1 MAKPRRNA
9 TQWQALI
16 NKWQQSGLTIAE
28 FCKTQGLHQSGFY
41 AWKKKL
47 LSNIEI
53 ETDKMPEQLPWLQL
67 PQTNSVQAK
76 TGWDMELSL
85 PGGVVLRM
93 RQAG

>member
-16 NKWQQSGLTIAE
+16 NEWQQSGLTIAE
-28 FCKTQGLHQSGFY
+28 FCKAEGLHQSGFY

-47 LSNIEI
+47 LSNGEV
-53 ETDKMPEQLPWLQL
+53 ETEKASEELPWLQL
-67 PQTNSVQAK
+67 PQTYSRQAE

>member
-9 TQWQALI
+9 TQWKALI

-47 LSNIEI
+47 SSCGEVDNGNVSE
-53 ETDKMPEQLPWLQL
+53 ELPWLQL
-67 PQTNSVQAK
+67 PQTHAEQTG